1 MERSTIFKWENQFSI
16 AMFVYQRVIN
26 THQKPWFSRGI
37 KHIVEFLGVLNVN
50 GDGVTHCIQLQSH
63 YNTMA
68 GFTNY

>member
-1 MERSTIFKWENQFSI
+1 
-16 AMFVYQRVIN
+16 MFVYQRVIN

-37 KHIVEFLGVLNVN
+37 KHIVELLGVLNVN
-50 GDGVTHCIQLQSH
+50 GDGVTQYIQLQSH